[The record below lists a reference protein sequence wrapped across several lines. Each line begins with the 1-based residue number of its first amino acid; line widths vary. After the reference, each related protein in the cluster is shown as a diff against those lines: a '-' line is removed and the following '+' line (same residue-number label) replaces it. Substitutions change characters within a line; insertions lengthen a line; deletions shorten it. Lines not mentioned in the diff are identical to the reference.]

1 VNSTPRR
8 TVIVLLIDDDPSL
21 LQALGAVLKEAG
33 HEVVAVDNAESGL
46 TAFENSLDSRPF
58 DIVLTDLGMPGLDG
72 RGVALRIKAMS
83 PETPVVMITGWG
95 RRMEE
100 DGEKPPHVDLLLSK
114 PPQRAVL
121 LDTIETLTSGKP

>member
-1 VNSTPRR
+1 MNSTPRR